1 MFKIMICE
9 STFKI
14 LKKFMTQKNVA
25 LYYNVN
31 MYITIVPLK
40 SHLKIISSLLKSP
53 FYNEKY

>member
-1 MFKIMICE
+1 MICE